1 MGKRKDSTDAG
12 LEPGAAVTRDE
23 QEKEKKEKKQKKE
36 KKEKKEKKDKK
47 EKKEKKDKKDKKQ
60 KKDKAASSAD
70 DGSSALKRSPA
81 AAAAASAPPPKKHK
95 SSSSTPDLQP
105 RRSPRLAAAGGG
117 GCGGPPALSLSL
129 GSQGASAEEQ
139 QRLDP
144 KHVDLQPAHML
155 LQHPPVPQF
164 NALVA
169 LGVPQWL
176 ISATCSGFAQ
186 PTLVQQHTWPL
197 LLAGKDV
204 IAVARTGSGK
214 TLAFAIPALV
224 MCLAAA
230 PPPKSSPLVLTIA
243 PTRELACQTAAVVEK
258 AAAAASQEF
267 ASKMQIACVYGGVD
281 KQPQR
286 LQCRAARVLVATPGR
301 LLDLVDEGAVAL
313 GCVQMFVLDEAD
325 RMLDMGF
332 EREVRSNS
340 PFSYSGICCAEEP
353 PCAVFTLVQ
362 VKRIA
367 ALVTKDKTRNVQT
380 AMYVP
385 SLSLVAIVSRRS
397 FFVTLWPCTLRRG
410 PLRYASSRRST

>member
-12 LEPGAAVTRDE
+12 LEPGAAVTRDD
-23 QEKEKKEKKQKKE
+23 QEKEKKEKKQ

-47 EKKEKKDKKDKKQ
+47 EKKEKKDKKVKKQ
-60 KKDKAASSAD
+60 KKDKVTSSAA

-105 RRSPRLAAAGGG
+105 RRSPRLAAAGAG
-117 GCGGPPALSLSL
+117 GCGGLPPALSLSL
-129 GSQGASAEEQ
+129 GASADEQ

-340 PFSYSGICCAEEP
+340 PFSYSGVRCAEESS
-353 PCAVFTLVQ
+353 CAVFITLVQ

-385 SLSLVAIVSRRS
+385 SLSLVAIVSRRV
-397 FFVTLWPCTLRRG
+397 FFVTLWPCTPRRG

>member
-95 SSSSTPDLQP
+95 SSSSTTDLQP

-186 PTLVQQHTWPL
+186 PTLVQQHCYSTRGPFCSRAKTSLPSRAQAAARHSHLQSQLLSCVSPQRPLPNPL
-197 LLAGKDV
+197 LW
-204 IAVARTGSGK
+204 
-214 TLAFAIPALV
+214 
-224 MCLAAA
+224 
-230 PPPKSSPLVLTIA
+230 SSPL
-243 PTRELACQTAAVVEK
+243 
-258 AAAAASQEF
+258 
-267 ASKMQIACVYGGVD
+267 
-281 KQPQR
+281 
-286 LQCRAARVLVATPGR
+286 
-301 LLDLVDEGAVAL
+301 
-313 GCVQMFVLDEAD
+313 
-325 RMLDMGF
+325 
-332 EREVRSNS
+332 
-340 PFSYSGICCAEEP
+340 
-353 PCAVFTLVQ
+353 
-362 VKRIA
+362 
-367 ALVTKDKTRNVQT
+367 
-380 AMYVP
+380 
-385 SLSLVAIVSRRS
+385 
-397 FFVTLWPCTLRRG
+397 
-410 PLRYASSRRST
+410 PLRVSWPAKRPRS